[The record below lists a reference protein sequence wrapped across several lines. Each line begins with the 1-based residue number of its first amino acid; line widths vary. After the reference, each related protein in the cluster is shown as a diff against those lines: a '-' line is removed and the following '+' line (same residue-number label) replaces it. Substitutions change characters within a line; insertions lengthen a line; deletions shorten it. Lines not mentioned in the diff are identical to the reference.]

1 MSFGLQ
7 WNQPFMKG
15 FVEGEHTTE
24 TCLIKSTSSN
34 NIRDYSNM
42 LCLKF
47 SYNFS
52 FGKQKKHPVQKIKNS
67 DTDSG
72 LLIK

>member
-1 MSFGLQ
+1 MSIGLQ

-24 TCLIKSTSSN
+24 TCLIKSTSSI

-42 LCLKF
+42 LCF
-47 SYNFS
+47 NFS